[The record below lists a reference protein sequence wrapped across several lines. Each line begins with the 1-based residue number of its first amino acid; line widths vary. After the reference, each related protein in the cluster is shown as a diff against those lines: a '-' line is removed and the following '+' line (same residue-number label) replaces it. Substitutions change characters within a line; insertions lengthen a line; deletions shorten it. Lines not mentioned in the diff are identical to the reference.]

1 MLDRYVHRWEPAA
14 DPRIP
19 FTLLLL
25 HGTGGNEGDLLP
37 LGHSVA
43 PGAAQLSPRGN
54 VLEAGHPRFFR
65 RLAEGV
71 LDEADRA
78 YRANEMSDWVAAA
91 AEHYGFD
98 PARVAALGYSNGAN
112 LASAMLV
119 LRPGTLAAAVL
130 MRPMAAPPAPPAL
143 DLGGVPVLITAGLH
157 DPWSQDAGVLA
168 ETLRSHGAEVELQT
182 LAAGHELVRADLKR
196 AREWF
201 VTYALAHGTAT

>member
-1 MLDRYVHRWEPAA
+1 MLDRYVHHWEPAG

-25 HGTGGNEGDLLP
+25 HGTGGNERDLLP

-43 PGAAQLSPRGN
+43 PGAALLSPRGN

-65 RLAEGV
+65 RFAEGV

-78 YRANEMSDWVAAA
+78 QRANEMADWLAEA

-98 PARVAALGYSNGAN
+98 ATRVAVLGYSNGAN
-112 LASAMLV
+112 LASAVLV
-119 LRPGTLAAAVL
+119 LRPGTLAAAAL
-130 MRPMAAPPAPPAL
+130 LRPMGAPPAPPQL
-143 DLGGVPVLITAGLH
+143 DLGGIPVLITAGQQ
-157 DPWSQDAGVLA
+157 DPWSRDAGVLA
-168 ETLRSHGAEVELQT
+168 DALRAHGAEVELQM

-196 AREWF
+196 AREWL
-201 VTYALAHGTAT
+201 VTYALAHGAAG